1 MDVNAGRLA
10 GKVVLVTGGASGI
23 GAASAD
29 RLEQE
34 GAMVVVGDLK
44 ADRSDPSALLLD
56 VADASSVER
65 AIGTILERHGRL
77 DGLVH
82 SAGVAR
88 TLPFLETPVDEFD
101 RILAVNLR
109 GTFLVCQAAA
119 KAMTGTGGGSIVNI
133 GSVSGLLGNGRR
145 SAYGT
150 SKAAV
155 IHLTK
160 VIAVEL
166 ATSGVRANV
175 ICPGPIDTPLV
186 NAFYTEA
193 IRKEWTDRVP
203 MGRFGAPAEV
213 APMAAFLCSDDAS
226 YITGQTIAVDG
237 GFAIAGLHDDA
248 G

>member
-1 MDVNAGRLA
+1 MQSERLA
-10 GKVVLVTGGASGI
+10 GKVLLVTGGASGI
-23 GAASAD
+23 GAASAE
-29 RLEQE
+29 RLTAE
-34 GAMVVVGDLK
+34 GATVVVGDLNI
-44 ADRSDPSALLLD
+44 DSAGRDALRLD
-56 VADASSVER
+56 VADAASVDDVI
-65 AIGTILERHGRL
+65 ATVLARHGRL

-88 TLPFLETPVDEFD
+88 TLPFLETPVEEFD

-119 KAMTGTGGGSIVNI
+119 KAMNLTGGGSIVNI
-133 GSVSGLLGNGRR
+133 GSVSGILSNGRR

-166 ATSGVRANV
+166 AKDGIRANV
-175 ICPGPIDTPLV
+175 VCPGPIDTPLV
-186 NAFYTEA
+186 NAFYTPA

-213 APMAAFLCSDDAS
+213 APIVAFLCSDDAS
-226 YITGQTIAVDG
+226 YMTGQTISADG

>member
-1 MDVNAGRLA
+1 MSKRLA

-23 GAASAD
+23 GAASAE
-29 RLEQE
+29 RLAQD
-34 GAMVVVGDLK
+34 GATVVVGDLNITG
-44 ADRSDPSALLLD
+44 ADEGALQMN
-56 VADASSVER
+56 VADAASVDA
-65 AIGTILERHGRL
+65 AIAVILDRHGRL

-88 TLPFLETPVDEFD
+88 TLPFLDTPVDEFD
-101 RILAVNLR
+101 RILAINLR
-109 GTFLVCQAAA
+109 GTFLTCQAAA
-119 KAMTGTGGGSIVNI
+119 KAMLRTGGGSIVNI
-133 GSVSGLLGNGRR
+133 GSVSGMLGNGRR

-166 ATSGVRANV
+166 AKDGIRANV
-175 ICPGPIDTPLV
+175 VCPGPIDTPLV
-186 NAFYTEA
+186 NAFYTDA

-213 APMAAFLCSDDAS
+213 APIVSFLCSDDAS
-226 YITGQTIAVDG
+226 YVTGQTIAVDG

>member
-23 GAASAD
+23 GAASAS

-133 GSVSGLLGNGRR
+133 GSVSGMLGNGRR